1 MSQRTTR
8 KPYFGGAA
16 LALSLSVML
25 SGCGAPPQT
34 AVNTA
39 NINSNV
45 NSNVNASNSNIAA
58 GNTSAPQFN
67 EPESYQGVIS
77 LKLEAVGQQQQ
88 TTTMPPL
95 EAVVARSGADR
106 MMQFALPTN
115 EKIIYVEKGN
125 QNFIVLPSRRQYAE
139 LNEQALGFEVR
150 RLMMPEQIV
159 QQLKALPEVRFA
171 GEESLNGRT
180 VQKYVYG
187 AATNTGT
194 QAGTVTTE
202 SYFLIDK
209 ETGLPLRSTT
219 SSQSTSGGNVQG
231 VQGIRLVTEM
241 RDLKTTPDPNIFD
254 VPTDYQK
261 IDPEQVKAQANLI
274 FNAAAAIIG
283 QLMNQANAAPSPT
296 ATMSPA
302 ANR

>member
-1 MSQRTTR
+1 MSHRSIAER
-8 KPYFGGAA
+8 CLGAT
-16 LALSLSVML
+16 LAFASIAFI
-25 SGCGAPPQT
+25 SGCGAPPAT
-34 AVNTA
+34 VNTG
-39 NINSNV
+39 NTNSNANV
-45 NSNVNASNSNIAA
+45 NVNASNTNIAA
-58 GNTSAPQFN
+58 SNTSTQAFR

-77 LKLEAVGQQQQ
+77 LKLEAVSQQQQ
-88 TTTMPPL
+88 TTSMPPL
-95 EAVVARSGADR
+95 EAIVARSGEDR
-106 MMQFALPTN
+106 VMQFTLPTN
-115 EKIIYVEKGN
+115 EKIIYVEKGD

-159 QQLKALPEVRFA
+159 QQLKALPGVKFA
-171 GEESLNGRT
+171 GEEVVSGRT

-187 AATNTGT
+187 AETNTAT
-194 QAGTVTTE
+194 QAGTVSTE

-219 SSQSTSGGNVQG
+219 SSQSTSGGTVQG

-241 RDLKTTPDPNIFD
+241 KDLKTTPDANIFD

-274 FNAAAAIIG
+274 FNAAAAVIG
-283 QLMNQANAAPSPT
+283 QLMNQASAAPSPT
-296 ATMSPA
+296 ATKSPA